1 MASTTKGQQQQPAPP
16 PASKPAPAAAQ
27 KQLSASAQQPV
38 PDRQPPAEKPATAPV
53 NRRDDN
59 EEETIK
65 LEYPS
70 KSILNRS
77 TRPMVA
83 QTNAEVN
90 GTAPPSRNRVIV
102 SNFNFIN
109 FFINIINFINIGI
122 KYCRI
127 QYTSQKIQLSKTAN
141 GNCSSVFRSLKNL
154 FNQVASRSLSL
165 RAREKL
171 RLRKH
176 RIYFL
181 VETLEQFSQRSCQSQ
196 WGLLHITCSELN
208 ITMND
213 K

>member
-1 MASTTKGQQQQPAPP
+1 VASTTKGQQQQPAPP

-127 QYTSQKIQLSKTAN
+127 QSIYITKNPIKQDSEWQLQQR
-141 GNCSSVFRSLKNL
+141 VP
-154 FNQVASRSLSL
+154 
-165 RAREKL
+165 
-171 RLRKH
+171 
-176 RIYFL
+176 
-181 VETLEQFSQRSCQSQ
+181 FSQEPIQPSRIKVPEFT
-196 WGLLHITCSELN
+196 GEGEIKVEEA
-208 ITMND
+208 
-213 K
+213 